1 MPDDKTTQ
9 EPNAEGKDDG
19 KTPPADFTA
28 WLAGQPEDV
37 QSLYEQHT
45 AGLKS
50 ALKSERQRNAD
61 LAAELRD
68 AAGKA
73 TGEAKAELDAL
84 ATRAE
89 EESRRGDF
97 YEAAHSAGCTNL
109 RLAYLAAR
117 EIDAFDKRGKP
128 DIEAVKSK
136 FPELF
141 ARPHVV
147 DVRATQGSAGG
158 GPAASAS
165 DAINRHIREA
175 AGRTVV

>member
-73 TGEAKAELDAL
+73 TGEAKANSTRWRHGLKRSRVA
-84 ATRAE
+84 ATSTKLRTPQAVPTCGWPI
-89 EESRRGDF
+89 SRP
-97 YEAAHSAGCTNL
+97 
-109 RLAYLAAR
+109 AR
-117 EIDAFDKRGKP
+117 STP
-128 DIEAVKSK
+128 S
-136 FPELF
+136 
-141 ARPHVV
+141 
-147 DVRATQGSAGG
+147 TS
-158 GPAASAS
+158 AAS
-165 DAINRHIREA
+165 
-175 AGRTVV
+175 RTSKP

>member
-97 YEAAHSAGCTNL
+97 YEAAHSAG
-109 RLAYLAAR
+109 Y
-117 EIDAFDKRGKP
+117 
-128 DIEAVKSK
+128 
-136 FPELF
+136 
-141 ARPHVV
+141 
-147 DVRATQGSAGG
+147 Q
-158 GPAASAS
+158 PAAGLSRGPRDRRLRQARQAGHRS
-165 DAINRHIREA
+165 REEQ
-175 AGRTVV
+175 VP